1 MKASYVKLCEL
12 ADEEVKHASTTKKS
26 TFVGA
31 DLNLTHRADPIVTR
45 GWKPTV

>member
-31 DLNLTHRADPIVTR
+31 DLNLTHRANNTTSGR
-45 GWKPTV
+45 STKQA